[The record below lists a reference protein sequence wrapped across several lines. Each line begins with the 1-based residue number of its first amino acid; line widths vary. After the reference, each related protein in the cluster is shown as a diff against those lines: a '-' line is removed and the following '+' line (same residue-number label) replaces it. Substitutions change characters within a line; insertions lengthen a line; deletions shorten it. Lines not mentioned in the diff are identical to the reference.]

1 MSNVSVIVPCF
12 NEEETILQ
20 LLEAVYNQTYP
31 LNEIEVIIA
40 DGLSTDNTREVINT
54 FQQSHTSLKIRI
66 IDNINRVIPSGLNRA
81 IETAQGNFII
91 RMDAH
96 SIPNQDYIKKCIEGL
111 ENGLGDNIGGIWK
124 IRPGANTWIAKSIAV
139 AASHPLGV
147 GDALYRIG
155 GTAQEVDTVPFG
167 AFHRELIDKIGMF
180 DETLL
185 TNEDYEFNTR
195 VRQAGGKVW
204 MDPSIQSVYFAR
216 SGLRELGQQYWRY
229 GYWKAQMLRR
239 YPKTLRWR
247 QVLPPLFVLGLISL
261 GLLSIIWYL
270 ARWMLGIIVLLYT
283 LVIVTVGIQMSIKYK
298 DFSMPL
304 GIPLAIATIHLSYGT
319 ALLWGL
325 ASKPQA
331 KTAHR

>member
-1 MSNVSVIVPCF
+1 MINVSVIVPCF

-31 LNEIEVIIA
+31 LDEIEVIIS

-54 FQQSHTSLKIRI
+54 FQLCHTHLKIRI
-66 IDNINRVIPSGLNRA
+66 IDNLKRIIPSGLNRA
-81 IETAQGNFII
+81 IETANGNFII
-91 RMDAH
+91 RLDAH

-111 ENGLGDNIGGIWK
+111 EKGLGDNIGGIWK
-124 IRPGANTWIAKSIAV
+124 IQPGANTWIAKSIAIAV
-139 AASHPLGV
+139 SHPLGV

-167 AFHRELIDKIGMF
+167 AFHRELIDRIGMF

-195 VRQAGGKVW
+195 VRQSGGKVW

-216 SGLRELGQQYWRY
+216 SRLRELGRQYWRY

-247 QVLPPLFVLGLISL
+247 QVIPPLFVLSLISL
-261 GLLSIIWYL
+261 GLLSIIWHL
-270 ARWMLGIIVLLYT
+270 ASWMLGIIVLLYT
-283 LVIVTVGIQMSIKYK
+283 LVIVTVGIQMSIKFK
-298 DFSMPL
+298 DFSLSL
-304 GIPLAIATIHLSYGT
+304 GIPLAIATILLSYGT

-325 ASKPQA
+325 ANKPQV
-331 KTAHR
+331 KTPHR